1 MLAALADIGN
11 RGLSFIVKSFSSS
24 EKRPRV
30 RRTHFASHRS
40 A

>member
-30 RRTHFASHRS
+30 RTHISPSHRS